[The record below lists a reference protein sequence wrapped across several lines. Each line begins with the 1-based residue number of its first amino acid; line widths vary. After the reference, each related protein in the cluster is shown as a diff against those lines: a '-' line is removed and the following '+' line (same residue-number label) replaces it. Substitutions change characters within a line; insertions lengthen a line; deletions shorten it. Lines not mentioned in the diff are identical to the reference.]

1 MFICEKCGAGKQ
13 RLHDVIFVKRL
24 QGPAATLPERLGLV
38 APGFGVCGCPGTQ
51 FIREICVRQTN
62 PTPRACLSHG
72 TECRMPTDQS
82 LWEQM
87 LLAEQQLHSDP
98 VHTLPV
104 CSGLPGGYYVP
115 NRVMTAPLPPLLPTA
130 AAALRGGC
138 TGARLAV
145 CLWVLIVSFGA
156 LQAEGRL
163 CPVFNVECS
172 PVQGLAHAVDMCWR
186 GKTQQMALPELAES
200 TGEGA
205 VSILTEVCRHPPVPS
220 QVFLGGALEGQRED
234 SACLFT
240 SPLVQPPFIT
250 ITDTLQTSLGKRQ
263 ASAQE

>member
-1 MFICEKCGAGKQ
+1 MLNWVPCSKGFNRRGEWEKRSPASFTWAIEKTVIMFICEKCGAGEQ

-87 LLAEQQLHSDP
+87 LLAEQQLYSDP

-115 NRVMTAPLPPLLPTA
+115 NRVMTAPLPPLLPTV

-145 CLWVLIVSFGA
+145 CLRVLIVSFGGA
-156 LQAEGRL
+156 D
-163 CPVFNVECS
+163 S
-172 PVQGLAHAVDMCWR
+172 GLDTPW
-186 GKTQQMALPELAES
+186 
-200 TGEGA
+200 
-205 VSILTEVCRHPPVPS
+205 
-220 QVFLGGALEGQRED
+220 
-234 SACLFT
+234 
-240 SPLVQPPFIT
+240 LV
-250 ITDTLQTSLGKRQ
+250 LW
-263 ASAQE
+263 